1 MSTKEPTYLCV
12 GTKTW
17 IKCPV
22 HLESAIFVLYFLK
35 FRTEAKFKDNEGSF
49 VLPLVISFLLL
60 VLLDV
65 PPSYYTFGYHRLL
78 YPMRLPD

>member
-1 MSTKEPTYLCV
+1 MCV

-35 FRTEAKFKDNEGSF
+35 FRMEAKFKDNEGSF

-60 VLLDV
+60 VLLDA
-65 PPSYYTFGYHRLL
+65 PTPCCTLG
-78 YPMRLPD
+78 